1 MGEYSK
7 LDSVKKMGTRG
18 KKINAIRLNIKIN
31 LQKLVDYVDMNC
43 QQVCKIS
50 RKKLTQNENIPKSFR
65 GRATFLKHPVDV
77 VCPISV
83 AAESSCGAGRR
94 NKTKRNKRDKLDSS
108 SARPVRDL
116 LGRVRKHDR
125 FDRTL
130 AYNPI
135 LQRTHLI

>member
-1 MGEYSK
+1 
-7 LDSVKKMGTRG
+7 
-18 KKINAIRLNIKIN
+18 
-31 LQKLVDYVDMNC
+31 VDMFA
-43 QQVCKIS
+43 KFHA
-50 RKKLTQNENIPKSFR
+50 KKLTQNENIPKSFR